1 MHRDLI
7 RQLDEAVTEVF
18 AVMLNLACTS
28 ELAEPDPD
36 PKLAVPHLRHI
47 FIVPKASGAEPY
59 PCFNASVLF
68 SGTLEGRCCLQLDE
82 RTATELTSNL
92 MGMSPCEISPDL
104 CADTAGELCNMI
116 AGSWKKRHP
125 TDLAA
130 SLLSCPIVTLGQCQ
144 HAVDNFREDITLLY
158 RFDGHSLTLRLAFN

>member
-18 AVMLNLACTS
+18 AVMLNLVCTS
-28 ELAEPDPD
+28 EPARANSKEEQTEAGRAEPHQY
-36 PKLAVPHLRHI
+36 LT
-47 FIVPKASGAEPY
+47 
-59 PCFNASVLF
+59 ASVLF
-68 SGTLEGRCCLQLDE
+68 SGPLEGRCCLQLEE

-92 MGMSPCEISPDL
+92 MGMPLREISPDL
-104 CADTAGELCNMI
+104 CADTTGELCNMI

-130 SLLSCPIVTLGQCQ
+130 SFLSCPTVTIGSCDRV
-144 HAVDNFREDITLLY
+144 VDTFREATTLLY
-158 RFDGHSLTLRLAFN
+158 HVNGHHLTLLLAFD